1 MRKVWFFLIT
11 ILILTFFV
19 SCGEKKKILAV
30 YDNTKFSLKD
40 FQNYLKI
47 QDTPPKSY
55 KQKVE
60 TLSNLIVRRAVL
72 KEARKQGYYEMPDL
86 VTTIE
91 KKKKDLIRKT
101 FIEQLTKKAYKIKF
115 KKSDL
120 KKFLSNIK
128 MKYIWI
134 NAPNSFDEESWRKKE
149 KLAKEV
155 YAKIKADKNNFSYY
169 ADLYTEDPHNFK
181 NGFAGY
187 FTKDQIPQEWKST
200 VLSMKEDTIS
210 KPLSLS
216 KGYAILRLNQIKK
229 NKNKKFWFI
238 SQIFLK
244 GTSQSNKEKIN
255 QLYEGLKQNNSQNFF
270 GEQANLYSQDGNN
283 KKGGDFRP
291 FNYDSI
297 YPPLAE
303 SAYKTSAGKISSLIY
318 NKFGIFILKIE
329 RITKPKKDKIQKLL
343 KNKKQL
349 DVYKKRVVQAKQVI
363 YSDQQIY
370 RFQKKLHKSLDVVK
384 DYSVF
389 TNTQFSNKNY
399 ILFKFVFNNKTFTY
413 KDFLD
418 IAKKMRRSLSSMP
431 TYMDRVS
438 FFERYLVEPEA
449 LYIAA
454 IKKGWAK
461 NPLVTKPLKKITDNL
476 VYDRFM
482 QDNIEDFHVDVS
494 DLQKYYTDNFALYK
508 NKKFKNSI
516 PVVEANYKKQNR
528 SSIKKEILNGLLK
541 KQNVKFY
548 PHWLLTRK
556 EQKIQNLFQSA
567 EKAKQDN
574 KNELAEKLYRKIIKK
589 DASQIKAYI
598 SLYALYVDNKDNK
611 AALDVLSDLRKIK
624 DADVKELFSYLDSPK
639 YNVVVANLLGE
650 FNDRTAI
657 YPLMKKLN
665 TTNQSLLAASIKSLG
680 NLHAIV
686 ASEKILDILK
696 MARENSISLSN
707 NYVAWYAVEAL
718 GKIGDD
724 KVNSYFLKWART
736 AKNVNVKC
744 FLIEALG
751 NLGKQQSVPVLKKL
765 LDDPVWGVRVL
776 ASQSLKKLTKKDYP
790 VKNDVL
796 KNPSEGKQNDKK

>member
-1 MRKVWFFLIT
+1 MRKIWLFLIVISIFT
-11 ILILTFFV
+11 LFV
-19 SCGEKKKILAV
+19 GCNGKKKILAV
-30 YDNTKFSLKD
+30 YDKTKFSMKN
-40 FQNYLKI
+40 FQNYLNT
-47 QDTPPKSY
+47 QDKPPLSY
-55 KQKVE
+55 MQKVE

-86 VTTIE
+86 VTKIE
-91 KKKKDLIRKT
+91 MRKKDLIRKT
-101 FIEQLTKKAYKIKF
+101 FIDNLTKKADQIKF

-134 NAPNSFDEESWRKKE
+134 NDPYSFDEEYWRKKD

-155 YAKIKADKNNFSYY
+155 YAKIKEDKNNFSYY

-187 FTKDQIPQEWKST
+187 FSKDQIPREWQT
-200 VLSMKEDTIS
+200 AVGSMKEGDIS

-216 KGYAILRLNQIKK
+216 NGYVILRLNQIKK

-238 SQIFLK
+238 SKIFLN
-244 GTSQSNKEKIN
+244 GISQSNKERIN
-255 QLYEGLKQNNSQNFF
+255 HLYEELKQNNSQNFF
-270 GEQANLYSQDGNN
+270 GEYANLYSQDANN
-283 KKGGDFRP
+283 KKGGDFRS
-291 FNYDSI
+291 FNYGAI

-303 SAYKTSAGKISSLIY
+303 SAYQTGEGKISSLIY

-329 RITKPKKDKIQKLL
+329 RITKPTKEKIQKLL

-349 DVYKKRVVQAKQVI
+349 EAYEKRVVQAKQVI
-363 YSDQQIY
+363 YSDQKIY
-370 RFQKKLHKSLDVVK
+370 SLQKKLRKSLKVVK

-389 TNTQFSNKNY
+389 TNTQFSNQNY
-399 ILFKFVFNNKTFTY
+399 IIFKFVFNNKTFTY
-413 KDFLD
+413 QDFLE
-418 IAKKMRRSLSSMP
+418 IAKKMRRPLSSMP
-431 TYMDRVS
+431 AYMDRVS

-449 LYIAA
+449 LYIES

-461 NPLVTKPLKKITDNL
+461 NSIVTKPLKKMTDTL
-476 VYDRFM
+476 VYDSFI
-482 QDNIEDFHVDVS
+482 QNNIKDFPIDVS
-494 DLQKYYTDNFALYK
+494 DLQKFYADNSASYK
-508 NKKFKNSI
+508 NKKFKNII
-516 PVVEANYKKQNR
+516 PIVEGDYKKQNM
-528 SSIKKEILNGLLK
+528 SSIKKKILDEILK

-556 EQKIQNLFQSA
+556 EQMIQRLFQSA
-567 EKAKQDN
+567 EKATMDN
-574 KNELAEKLYRKIIKK
+574 KNELAEKLYNKIIKK
-589 DASQIKAYI
+589 DSSKIKAYI
-598 SLYALYVDNKDNK
+598 SLYSLYADRKDNK
-611 AALDVLSDLRKIK
+611 AALGILSDLKKIK
-624 DADVKELFSYLDSPK
+624 DVNIKELYDYLDNSK

-665 TTNQSLLAASIKSLG
+665 TTNQSLLAATIKSLG

-686 ASEKILDILK
+686 ASDKILNILK
-696 MARENSISLSN
+696 MARKNSVSLSN

-724 KVNSYFLKWART
+724 TVNSYFLKWVRS

-751 NLGKQQSVPVLKKL
+751 NLGKQKSVPVLEKL
-765 LDDPVWGVRVL
+765 LNDPVWGVRVL

-796 KNPSEGKQNDKK
+796 KKASEGKQNDKK